1 MRRFLN
7 ILFILALASSCSVL
21 GPISDE
27 ASPFTDGNATKGL
40 GKRDL
45 SALQGAGGAGGGKAV
60 SNARHALE
68 VMGSYRRAQ
77 APEPAYPV
85 VKPAEV
91 RLMWVPDHLN
101 RHGDLVTSHYYYL
114 RVLNDR
120 WAVQDAFDLE
130 GQLKNNGSQN
140 GSSGSFGAGGGSS
153 SWVYKEE

>member
-1 MRRFLN
+1 MSRFLN
-7 ILFILALASSCSVL
+7 ILFILALASSCSVV
-21 GPISDE
+21 GPLADE
-27 ASPFTDGNATKGL
+27 ASPFTDGNATKVL

-45 SALQGAGGAGGGKAV
+45 SALQSSGASGPV
-60 SNARHALE
+60 SSSRHALE

-91 RLMWVPDHLN
+91 RLMWIPDHLN
-101 RHGDLVTSHYYYL
+101 KHGDLVTSHYYYL

-120 WAVQDAFDLE
+120 WAVQDAFELE
-130 GQLKNNGSQN
+130 GQLKGSSSN
-140 GSSGSFGAGGGSS
+140 ASSGSFGSGGGSS